1 MTDATTANV
10 HNPTLDSAA
19 ARRAGAI
26 VSIDL
31 GAIQK
36 NWRLYQKQAGSA
48 EAAAVIKAGGYGL
61 DAKHVGVALAVAGCK
76 TFFVATID
84 EGIHLRTVL
93 GPEPSIYILS
103 GFMDGSER
111 DLSHHSLNPVLNSLG
126 DVDAWRVYCV
136 ANETPAPAAL
146 HVDTGMSRLGLDGD
160 ELAILNEHPD
170 RLSGLKL
177 NLIMS
182 HLASGED
189 PDNPKNAAQL
199 AAFRSALGQLPRAP
213 ASLANSSGVFLGP
226 DYHFDMVRP
235 GAALFGVN
243 PTPKAPNPMA
253 QVVRLQGKIL
263 QVRSIDTPQGV
274 GYGSTHQASGPM
286 RIATIAAGYADGLN
300 RSLGNNGVAYIGE
313 HPAPYVGRVSMDLIT
328 LDVSEVPEALARQGA
343 LVDLIGPL
351 NPVDSVAEKAG
362 TIGYEILTSLGE
374 RYHRIYKSAEGS

>member
-1 MTDATTANV
+1 MTDAPHD
-10 HNPTLDSAA
+10 HNPALDSAD

-26 VSIDL
+26 LTIDL
-31 GAIQK
+31 SAIQD
-36 NWRLYQKQAGSA
+36 NWRLYQKQAANA

-93 GPEPSIYILS
+93 GPEPSILILS
-103 GFMDGSER
+103 GFMDGAER
-111 DLSHHSLNPVLNSLG
+111 DLTAHHLIPVLNSLV

-136 ANETPAPAAL
+136 ASETPAPAAL
-146 HVDTGMSRLGLDGD
+146 HIDTGMSRLGLDKD
-160 ELAILNEHPD
+160 ELAILSEHPD
-170 RLSGLKL
+170 RLSGMGLK
-177 NLIMS
+177 LIMS
-182 HLASGED
+182 HLASAEE
-189 PDNPKNAAQL
+189 PDNPTNKAQL
-199 AAFRSALGQLPRAP
+199 TAFKAAVRQLPDAP
-213 ASLANSSGVFLGP
+213 ASLCNSSGVFLGT

-243 PTPKAPNPMA
+243 PTPAEANPMA

-263 QVRSIDTPQGV
+263 QVRSIDTPESV
-274 GYGSTHQASGPM
+274 GYGSTHQAAGPT

-300 RSLGNNGVAYIGE
+300 RSLSNNGVAYIGE
-313 HPAPYVGRVSMDLIT
+313 HPAPFVGRVSMDLIT
-328 LDVSEVPEALARQGA
+328 LDVSKVPETLAHPGA

-351 NPVDSVAEKAG
+351 NPVDDVAEKAG

-374 RYHRIYKSAEGS
+374 RYHRIYATTEGS